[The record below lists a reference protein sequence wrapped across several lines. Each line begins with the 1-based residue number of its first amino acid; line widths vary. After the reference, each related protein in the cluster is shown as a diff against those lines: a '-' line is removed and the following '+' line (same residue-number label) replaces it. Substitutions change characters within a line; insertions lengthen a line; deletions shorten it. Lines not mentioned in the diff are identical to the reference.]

1 MFYMRKIADYLK
13 ILTDEEVKNFAVI
26 TFGECFRYTRKKL
39 YFKLSEKIFFR
50 KVEESLLY
58 FCQHLMK
65 WKSMSNWLKKHKQT
79 FEAKIMQK

>member
-1 MFYMRKIADYLK
+1 MFLIIFVVYHLVLFISTMFYMRKIADYLK

-65 WKSMSNWLKKHKQT
+65 
-79 FEAKIMQK
+79 